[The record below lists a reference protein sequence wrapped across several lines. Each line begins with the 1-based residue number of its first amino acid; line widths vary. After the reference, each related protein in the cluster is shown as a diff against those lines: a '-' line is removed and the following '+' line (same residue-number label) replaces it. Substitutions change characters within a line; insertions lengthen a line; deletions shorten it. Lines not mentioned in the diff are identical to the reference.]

1 MFERYTDRA
10 RRVITLAT
18 GEANLLGHAD
28 ITTAH
33 ILLAL
38 ITEGDGVAG
47 QALKGLGVTLDG
59 ARERLRHRIVSQPAE
74 DPHCV
79 PLFRPQAKKVLE
91 LALREALQLGHSY
104 VGTEHIL
111 LGLARE
117 GDQAGAGVLEIIGL
131 STDGVRAKVLEILQ
145 GYAGAERSV
154 PPGNRRWLA
163 AGRVIYTQHGDRSA
177 VDDRV
182 IGMMDS
188 PELAQAAC
196 AAHNRLRNILD
207 SGEAGG
213 G

>member
-1 MFERYTDRA
+1 LFERYTDRA
-10 RRVITLAT
+10 RRVVTLAT

-28 ITTAH
+28 ITTGH

-47 QALKGLGVTLDG
+47 QALKSLGVTLDG
-59 ARERLRHRIVSQPAE
+59 ARERLRPRIVSRPAE
-74 DPHCV
+74 DPHRV

-91 LALREALQLGHSY
+91 IALREALQLGHNY

-117 GDQAGAGVLEIIGL
+117 GDQTTAGVLEIIGL
-131 STDGVRAKVLEILQ
+131 STDGVRAKVLEILR
-145 GYAGAERSV
+145 GYAEAERSA
-154 PPGNRRWLA
+154 PPENRRWLA
-163 AGRVIYTQHGDRSA
+163 AGRVIYTQH
-177 VDDRV
+177 DDRV
-182 IGMMDS
+182 IGMMDT

-207 SGEAGG
+207 SGEAVDG
-213 G
+213 